1 MELKDFSLN
10 MIFLANYVQSDDFC
24 FFSSRKRR
32 ELFLPFLCLY
42 DEANPV
48 RPEFVE
54 KSKDERVSKYKKVHP
69 SREREMNPK
78 DEIPAH
84 QRHTRADT
92 LARLGLFDIDR
103 EHLYLI
109 CGEVR
114 TCLDI
119 SGCPSF

>member
-1 MELKDFSLN
+1 MKQIPFVLSL
-10 MIFLANYVQSDDFC
+10 
-24 FFSSRKRR
+24 
-32 ELFLPFLCLY
+32 
-42 DEANPV
+42 
-48 RPEFVE
+48 
-54 KSKDERVSKYKKVHP
+54 SKDERVSKYKKVHP
-69 SREREMNPK
+69 HPNPPPSRGREMNPK

-92 LARLGLFDIDR
+92 LARLGLFDIDP
-103 EHLYLI
+103 EHLYFI

>member
-1 MELKDFSLN
+1 MYSLFVRHTTCV
-10 MIFLANYVQSDDFC
+10 IFASFHQGKEEKNSCL
-24 FFSSRKRR
+24 FFVFTMKQI
-32 ELFLPFLCLY
+32 PFVLSL
-42 DEANPV
+42 
-48 RPEFVE
+48 
-54 KSKDERVSKYKKVHP
+54 SKDERVSKYKKVHP
-69 SREREMNPK
+69 HPNPPPSRGREMNPK

-92 LARLGLFDIDR
+92 LARLGLFDIDQ